1 MDGNLIRK
9 DNIIIER
16 KYFTVSV
23 ILLSSH
29 GILYVNV
36 KIYVT
41 LLLEMHILRYIYII
55 YLYEIII
62 LYTLYDDIYSQ
73 QAYY

>member
-41 LLLEMHILRYIYII
+41 LLLEMHILRYI
-55 YLYEIII
+55 
-62 LYTLYDDIYSQ
+62 
-73 QAYY
+73 

>member
-29 GILYVNV
+29 GILYVNSEDLRDFTFRNAYT
-36 KIYVT
+36 YV
-41 LLLEMHILRYIYII
+41 YINI